1 MSSTRAWLFRVLVL
15 ASGGFLLYSWLAPWW
30 SAFIRELPGKEHMVI
45 RPWGLELD
53 NVLDPYMDLAAG
65 WELPSWFPQA
75 MWAYLGIV
83 IAVLLF
89 SLWAKD
95 KDIRIWKAGFKLPSL
110 IIGVA
115 GFSYIVV
122 LVTAAIVATIKTGDV
137 LDMQLIGTTAI
148 ALEGGTGEAGSSGFI
163 VADALLGYWL
173 AWGAGTLLIV
183 LALLRNKIIGKSD
196 Q

>member
-1 MSSTRAWLFRVLVL
+1 
-15 ASGGFLLYSWLAPWW
+15 
-30 SAFIRELPGKEHMVI
+30 
-45 RPWGLELD
+45 
-53 NVLDPYMDLAAG
+53 
-65 WELPSWFPQA
+65 

-83 IAVLLF
+83 IAALLF

-122 LVTAAIVATIKTGDV
+122 LVTAAIVATIKTGEV

-163 VADALLGYWL
+163 VADARLGYWL
-173 AWGAGTLLIV
+173 AWGAGTLLIL
-183 LALLRNKIIGKSD
+183 LALLRNKIIGKRLP
-196 Q
+196 